1 MGLILSF
8 PDSIKFIFPPYL
20 GKAQFDGALLTKG
33 LSLIFGSLI
42 REAVKNV
49 LADFV
54 RSGKISVKKRRIF
67 SLADRGVPPPLNGKS
82 QKKNLKKW
90 VKKG

>member
-54 RSGKISVKKRRIF
+54 RSGKISVKKKKDF
-67 SLADRGVPPPLNGKS
+67 FLSGQGGYPPLNG
-82 QKKNLKKW
+82 QNPLKRF
-90 VKKG
+90 